1 MTNKSIESPES
12 VEQITNIPEEPYF
25 GSQYILPEQSGD
37 VVAKAI
43 NFKISLGEVQQ
54 YPMQVIDFDSVID
67 QANERNHKTLSQE
80 CLEIVLSEVQDA
92 PHTYFYTYNAYNAE
106 RIQKLRNVFI
116 SRTSIGETS
125 AHKVFFA
132 LLTSDDDQ
140 LRVAVKPFVSGNIA
154 EKTITDWSNTLLAR
168 KNGLD
173 TFEPL
178 GFMICNGV
186 GYTLTERQDDIDSM
200 DNVDWSRAL
209 LSSDN
214 ESLINDIT
222 KIGPALA
229 RLNHLGIFHGD
240 PQMKNGVL
248 TQRGSMHWID
258 WEASTVINRN
268 QDQPSQKNELLI
280 REKTVRDLL
289 VLFNSLA
296 RSVGDNGVGLLDGK
310 TPLAQYQSFDEL
322 VLSPYVNE
330 RLRLIDNSNPAK
342 AEAILL
348 ELGEVEQDISDYI
361 KTGALYNNLKRSR
374 HN

>member
-1 MTNKSIESPES
+1 MSIESIDR
-12 VEQITNIPEEPYF
+12 ITDNPEELYI
-25 GSQYILPEQSGD
+25 GSQYVLPEQSED
-37 VVAKAI
+37 VVAKAL

-54 YPMQVIDFDSVID
+54 RPMQVIDFDNVVN
-67 QANERNHKTLSQE
+67 QANERNHKALSQG
-80 CLEIVLSEVQDA
+80 CLEIVLGEVKDA
-92 PHTYFYTYNAYNAE
+92 PYTYFYSHNAQNAE
-106 RIQKLRNVFI
+106 RLQKLPNVFI

-168 KNGLD
+168 KSGLD

-209 LSSDN
+209 MSPDN
-214 ESLINDIT
+214 DSLINDIAKT
-222 KIGPALA
+222 GPALA

-258 WEASTVINRN
+258 WEASTIINR
-268 QDQPSQKNELLI
+268 DRVLTTQKTESLI
-280 REKTVRDLL
+280 HEKTVRDLL
-289 VLFNSLA
+289 VLFGSLA
-296 RSVGDNGVGLLDGK
+296 RSVSDSGVGLLDGK

-322 VLSPYVNE
+322 VLTPYINE
-330 RLRLIDNSNPAK
+330 RLKLIDNGDSTK
-342 AEAILL
+342 VEAILA
-348 ELGEVEQDISDYI
+348 ELGAIEQDVSDYI
-361 KTGALYNNLKRSR
+361 KSGAHYDNLKRSR

>member
-1 MTNKSIESPES
+1 MSGESIDLAD
-12 VEQITNIPEEPYF
+12 QITENPEDLYT

-37 VVAKAI
+37 VVAKAL

-54 YPMQVIDFDSVID
+54 YPVQVIDFEGVVD
-67 QANERNHKTLSQE
+67 QANERNHKALSQG
-80 CLEIVLSEVQDA
+80 CLEVVLDEVKNA
-92 PHTYFYTYNAYNAE
+92 PHTYFYSHSAENAE
-106 RIQKLRNVFI
+106 RIQKLPNVFI

-168 KNGLD
+168 KSGLD

-209 LSSDN
+209 MSPDN
-214 ESLINDIT
+214 DSLINDIT
-222 KIGPALA
+222 KTGPALA

-258 WEASTVINRN
+258 WEASTIINRDR
-268 QDQPSQKNELLI
+268 DQASLKAESLI

-296 RSVGDNGVGLLDGK
+296 RSVSDNGVGLLDGK
-310 TPLAQYQSFDEL
+310 TPLAQYQSFNEL
-322 VLSPYVNE
+322 VLTPYVNE
-330 RLRLIDNSNPAK
+330 RLKLVDGSDTAK
-342 AEAILL
+342 VEATFL
-348 ELGEVEQDISDYI
+348 ELGEIEQDISDYI
-361 KTGALYNNLKRSR
+361 KTGTLQNNLKRSR